1 MVNTIGICFLLT
13 HIVHIKCFGWL
24 STQWFSDSGLF
35 SPLTLPF
42 PCRPKSPI
50 ASARRWGKSGGEGSH
65 TYYLTTSAWKWLTPA
80 YMPLVRTSHVAS
92 SKYKGPW
99 LGKCFP
105 EATQHQGRTTG
116 VFGRELA
123 ICNQHRMK
131 YSISCVDFYPLS
143 CIIVFSLNSC
153 Y

>member
-24 STQWFSDSGLF
+24 PHNDSVTRAYSLPWLCP
-35 SPLTLPF
+35 SPADL
-42 PCRPKSPI
+42 SPI
-50 ASARRWGKSGGEGSH
+50 ASARRWGKSGGEGRH
-65 TYYLTTSAWKWLTPA
+65 TYYLTTSAWKWLTLA

-123 ICNQHRMK
+123 ICHQHRMK